1 MSIPE
6 IIGVITGL
14 LCVWLT
20 VRQNIWCW
28 PVGIVSCV
36 AFAILF
42 WQIKLYIDMGLQ
54 FFFIVVSLQAWSL
67 WLHGGPNHSRLPVT
81 QLTSAQKVWLGI
93 AVVLCV
99 LTLGTIFDRYTD
111 ASLPFLDALASGAS
125 VPAQILL
132 MRKKLESWYMWFVID
147 VLYVGIYIYKEVY
160 LTAGLYVLFLGLA
173 VAGLIEWKKT
183 LNAPAPASATA

>member
-1 MSIPE
+1 
-6 IIGVITGL
+6 
-14 LCVWLT
+14 
-20 VRQNIWCW
+20 
-28 PVGIVSCV
+28 
-36 AFAILF
+36 
-42 WQIKLYIDMGLQ
+42 
-54 FFFIVVSLQAWSL
+54 L

-99 LTLGTIFDRYTD
+99 LTLGVVVDRYTD
-111 ASLPFLDALASGAS
+111 ADLPFLDAMASGAS

-183 LNAPAPASATA
+183 LNSPAPASVTA